1 MNTIE
6 NNLKEGETLFA
17 DGRIDEAA
25 KCFKSIL
32 QNDPQN
38 VKALNNLG
46 VIYIQKKDYKAWVGT
61 LLKALEN
68 NPEDDDVNMNLQS
81 LINNELVQNELKDN
95 LNHNLKKK
103 KLKAIERNV
112 ASKLAKTVGYS
123 TPYKVAH
130 LCIDITP
137 NLSKENPVYLQGF
150 SGKPRVADTAI
161 TPLFMKMLLIEDRS
175 YNKTLIVSADIFGFN
190 DIIVEKVKEIVQPW
204 GIPPEAV
211 ILNASHNHY
220 APGTIDNLP
229 QSLGPYYE
237 QYVQGHYSKY
247 CPEYGQTL

>member
-32 QNDPQN
+32 QGDPQN

-46 VIYIQKKDYKAWVGT
+46 VIYIQKKDYKTGVEA

-95 LNHNLKKK
+95 LNNIFKRRNLK
-103 KLKAIERNV
+103 
-112 ASKLAKTVGYS
+112 
-123 TPYKVAH
+123 
-130 LCIDITP
+130 
-137 NLSKENPVYLQGF
+137 Q
-150 SGKPRVADTAI
+150 
-161 TPLFMKMLLIEDRS
+161 
-175 YNKTLIVSADIFGFN
+175 
-190 DIIVEKVKEIVQPW
+190 
-204 GIPPEAV
+204 
-211 ILNASHNHY
+211 
-220 APGTIDNLP
+220 
-229 QSLGPYYE
+229 
-237 QYVQGHYSKY
+237 
-247 CPEYGQTL
+247 